1 MEVTDFDVLHR
12 RKVWVGKGREPGPG
26 PKKQFDKICLSFQ
39 CLAVWAETGL
49 GQGSLFVLAFLPLCC
64 FYEHF
69 LLA

>member
-26 PKKQFDKICLSFQ
+26 PEKQFDKICLSFQ

-49 GQGSLFVLAFLPLCC
+49 GQGSLC
-64 FYEHF
+64 
-69 LLA
+69 